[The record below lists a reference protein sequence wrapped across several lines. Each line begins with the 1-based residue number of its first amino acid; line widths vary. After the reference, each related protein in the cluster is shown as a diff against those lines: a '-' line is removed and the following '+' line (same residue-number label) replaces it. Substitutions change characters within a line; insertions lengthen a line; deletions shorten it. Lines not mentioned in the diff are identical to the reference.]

1 MTYANLRF
9 RKPKNRPFFYTN
21 FVQTIDGK
29 IHVKKRSNAYW
40 PIGSKTDYQTL
51 LQLRV
56 YADVLIH
63 GKHTALWTKTID
75 NLAKPEFQEKRKLR
89 GKKEDLLYLV
99 VSAHPDENLI
109 NILHP
114 PRVGVR
120 PCLVTTKDA
129 SIAKNLLRTLQ
140 IVRLG
145 YGKVSINNLIRW
157 LQERGAAY
165 VLVEGGPTLLASFLS
180 IDAIDE
186 LFVTIAPKILG
197 NKANATLTMVENYLF
212 PPHHIKQWK
221 LISMTQVKN
230 EVYLRYRIVR
240 SNHS

>member
-1 MTYANLRF
+1 MYKNLRF
-9 RKPKNRPFFYTN
+9 HKPKNRPFFYTN
-21 FVQTIDGK
+21 FVQTLDGK
-29 IHVKKRSNAYW
+29 IAVTSDPQSYW

-75 NLAKPEFQEKRKLR
+75 SLAKTKFQEKRRLQ

-114 PRVGVR
+114 SRVGVR

-129 SIAKNLLRTLQ
+129 SIPKNLLKTVQ

-145 YGKVSINNLIRW
+145 YGNVSINNLIRW

-180 IDAIDE
+180 LNVMDE
-186 LFVTIAPKILG
+186 LFVTIAPKIFG
-197 NKANATLTMVENYLF
+197 NKMNSTLTLGECHLF
-212 PPHHIKQWK
+212 SPNHIKNWK
-221 LISMTQVKN
+221 LISVARIN
-230 EVYLRYRIVR
+230 DEVYLRYTSYENYTR
-240 SNHS
+240 